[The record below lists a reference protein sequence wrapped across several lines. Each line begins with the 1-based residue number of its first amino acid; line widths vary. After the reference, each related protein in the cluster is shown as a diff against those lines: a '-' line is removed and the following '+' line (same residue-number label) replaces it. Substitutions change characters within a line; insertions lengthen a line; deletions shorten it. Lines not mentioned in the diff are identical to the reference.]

1 MRASIIMKKEL
12 LTDAEIGA
20 ILYLLGVEV
29 GRLRSC
35 EANERGEKCYSEE
48 INFYKNLAFKLNGT
62 I

>member
-1 MRASIIMKKEL
+1 MAKEL
-12 LTDAEIGA
+12 LTDTEVGA

-35 EANERGEKCYSEE
+35 EANNRGEKCYSEE